1 MHMQETV
8 LKVENLHVNFYT
20 NQRCNKALRGIS
32 FELKKGRTLCMVGES
47 GCGKSVTANAIM
59 QLLPDLSRIEM
70 GAITYWKEGKK
81 VALHTLKRNGPEIR
95 SLRGEEIAMIF
106 QDPMTALNPVF
117 SVGFQ
122 MNEMLM
128 QHSSMTRKE
137 ATKASIG
144 LLSDMGV
151 SLPEQR
157 VFEYPHQY
165 SGGMRQ
171 RAMIAMAMACEP
183 KVLIADEPTTALD
196 VTIQAQIFELMN
208 TLKREKDMAM
218 MLITH
223 DMGVVAEMA
232 DDVAVMY
239 MGLIVECGTAT
250 QVLGNPTHPY
260 TSALLESIPMLGKG
274 KNQKLEP
281 IKGTTPDPYNRPPG
295 CQFAP
300 RCKHA
305 DEKCHKQMP
314 PEFFAEEGHMVR
326 CFKYEEL
333 NHGK

>member
-1 MHMQETV
+1 MQETV
-8 LKVENLHVNFYT
+8 LKVDNLHVNFYT

-59 QLLPDLSRIEM
+59 QLLPDLSRIEE
-70 GAITYWKEGKK
+70 GSITYWGKDGE
-81 VALHTLKRNGPEIR
+81 VALHTLKKNGPEMR
-95 SLRGEEIAMIF
+95 NLRGEEIAMIF

-128 QHSSMTRKE
+128 YHSSMNKKE
-137 ATKASIG
+137 ATKASIA
-144 LLSDMGV
+144 LLADMGV
-151 SLPEQR
+151 SAPEQR
-157 VFEYPHQY
+157 VYEYPHQY

-183 KVLIADEPTTALD
+183 NVLIADEPTTALD
-196 VTIQAQIFELMN
+196 VTIQAQIFDLMN
-208 TLKREKDMAM
+208 TLKREKQMAM

-239 MGLIVECGTAT
+239 MGLIVESGTAL
-250 QVLGNPTHPY
+250 QVLGKPTHPY

-305 DEKCHKQMP
+305 VEQCHKQMP
-314 PEFFAEEGHMVR
+314 PEFFIDETHMVR